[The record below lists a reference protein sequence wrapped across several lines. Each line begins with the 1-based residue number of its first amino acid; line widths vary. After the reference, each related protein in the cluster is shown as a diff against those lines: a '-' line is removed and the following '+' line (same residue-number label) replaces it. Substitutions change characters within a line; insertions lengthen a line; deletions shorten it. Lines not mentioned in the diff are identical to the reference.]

1 MTGKLSWRVKG
12 LIILE
17 AMALTLSVTAVIAL
31 TKLGLLQQEPEPL
44 RPLIISLVVAVT
56 LLIASAL
63 TSTLMKV
70 LSKDKVVLGIS
81 SAPRH

>member
-1 MTGKLSWRVKG
+1 MTRKLSWRVKG

-17 AMALTLSVTAVIAL
+17 VMALTLSVTTVIAL

-44 RPLIISLVVAVT
+44 RPLIISLVVVVT
-56 LLIASAL
+56 LLVASAI

-70 LSKDKVVLGIS
+70 LSKG
-81 SAPRH
+81 R

>member
-1 MTGKLSWRVKG
+1 MEVV
-12 LIILE
+12 
-17 AMALTLSVTAVIAL
+17 ALTLSVTAVIAL

-56 LLIASAL
+56 LLITSAM

-70 LSKDKVVLGIS
+70 LGKEG
-81 SAPRH
+81 